1 MQKQGIEALK
11 RMANMAK
18 NRLRNKV
25 RENDNK
31 ALKKGDT
38 FKVLFGE
45 GVDIKNKII
54 TKEDAKL
61 YTKIKNMLDENQDVA
76 NPIAHLIDYKVYNKL
91 DSLSKERYLFE
102 LVNKYKLY
110 KTRYLE
116 ERVQQV
122 I

>member
-1 MQKQGIEALK
+1 
-11 RMANMAK
+11 
-18 NRLRNKV
+18 
-25 RENDNK
+25 
-31 ALKKGDT
+31 
-38 FKVLFGE
+38 
-45 GVDIKNKII
+45 
-54 TKEDAKL
+54 
-61 YTKIKNMLDENQDVA
+61 MLDENQDVA

-102 LVNKYKLY
+102 LVDKYKLY

>member
-1 MQKQGIEALK
+1 MQKEGIDALK

-54 TKEDAKL
+54 TKEDVKL
-61 YTKIKNMLDENQDVA
+61 YAKIKTMLDEDEDIL
-76 NPIAHLIDYKVYNKL
+76 NPIAKLIDHKYYGKL
-91 DSLSKERYLFE
+91 DELAKERYLFE
-102 LVNKYKLY
+102 LINKYKIY
-110 KTRYLE
+110 KMRYFE
-116 ERVQQV
+116 EKEKQV